1 MENSGQA
8 PQKTKN
14 TNAYDPAIPLL
25 RSYQKEMKSAD
36 KKYIYSFLLLF
47 IRAKIGN
54 QLICPPICEREK
66 KIR

>member
-36 KKYIYSFLLLF
+36 KKYIF
-47 IRAKIGN
+47 ILVIIHKSQNRKSAYMPTN
-54 QLICPPICEREK
+54 M
-66 KIR
+66 

>member
-36 KKYIYSFLLLF
+36 KNIYIHSCYYS
-47 IRAKIGN
+47 
-54 QLICPPICEREK
+54 
-66 KIR
+66 